1 MQIQVRE
8 ITPPR
13 PANIEK
19 GWEAGKTYK
28 VTDTNGVFYYA
39 NPQYVTNI
47 IDVKASN
54 NIDIKFKEKVV
65 GGKPMNFV
73 DSITILGDT
82 VAPQPNTHT
91 EPTQTPQNSY
101 QPSTE
106 GTAGGYNV
114 SDLDSRAWSIILQAC
129 VNRYPD
135 WTPDQKL
142 RWICIYY
149 SKGASNTFKQL
160 QDNHD
165 LDNTAISE
173 MPDDKIPF

>member
-8 ITPPR
+8 ISPPR
-13 PANIEK
+13 PATEQYK
-19 GWEAGKTYK
+19 AGTSYK
-28 VTDTNGVFYYA
+28 ITDMNGKFYYA
-39 NPQYVTNI
+39 NPQYITNVI
-47 IDVKASN
+47 EVKAN
-54 NIDIKFKEKVV
+54 DNLDIKFKEKVI

-73 DSITILGDT
+73 DSITIITADIT
-82 VAPQPNTHT
+82 
-91 EPTQTPQNSY
+91 PTQQEPATNY
-101 QPSTE
+101 VEE

-160 QDNHD
+160 QNNHD
-165 LDNTAISE
+165 SDNTTISE

>member
-8 ITPPR
+8 ISPPR
-13 PANIEK
+13 PATEQYK
-19 GWEAGKTYK
+19 AGTSYK
-28 VTDTNGVFYYA
+28 ITDMNGKFYYA
-39 NPQYVTNI
+39 NPQYITNVTE
-47 IDVKASN
+47 VKAN
-54 NIDIKFKEKVV
+54 DNLDIKFKEKVI

-73 DSITILGDT
+73 DSITIITADIT
-82 VAPQPNTHT
+82 
-91 EPTQTPQNSY
+91 PTQQEPATNY
-101 QPSTE
+101 VEE

-129 VNRYPD
+129 VNRYPN

-160 QDNHD
+160 QDTHD
-165 LDNTAISE
+165 LDNQAVSA

>member
-8 ITPPR
+8 ISPPR
-13 PANIEK
+13 PATEQYK
-19 GWEAGKTYK
+19 AGTSYK
-28 VTDTNGVFYYA
+28 ITDMNGKFYYA
-39 NPQYVTNI
+39 NPQYITNVTE
-47 IDVKASN
+47 VKAN
-54 NIDIKFKEKVV
+54 DNLDIKFKEKVIS
-65 GGKPMNFV
+65 GKPMNFI
-73 DSITILGDT
+73 DSITIITADIR
-82 VAPQPNTHT
+82 
-91 EPTQTPQNSY
+91 PTQQEPATNY
-101 QPSTE
+101 VEE

-149 SKGASNTFKQL
+149 SKGAENTFKEL
-160 QDNHD
+160 QNTHD
-165 LDNTAISE
+165 LDNQAISA

>member
-8 ITPPR
+8 ISPPR
-13 PANIEK
+13 PATEQYK
-19 GWEAGKTYK
+19 AGTSYK
-28 VTDTNGVFYYA
+28 ITDMNGKFYYA
-39 NPQYVTNI
+39 NPQYITNVTE
-47 IDVKASN
+47 VKAN
-54 NIDIKFKEKVV
+54 DNLDIKFKEKVI

-73 DSITILGDT
+73 DSITIITADIT
-82 VAPQPNTHT
+82 
-91 EPTQTPQNSY
+91 PTQQEPATNY
-101 QPSTE
+101 VE
-106 GTAGGYNV
+106 KGTAGGYNV

-149 SKGASNTFKQL
+149 SKGAENTFKEL
-160 QDNHD
+160 QNNHD
-165 LDNTAISE
+165 SDNTTISE

>member
-8 ITPPR
+8 ISPPR
-13 PANIEK
+13 PATEQYK
-19 GWEAGKTYK
+19 AGTSYK
-28 VTDTNGVFYYA
+28 ITDMNGKFYYA
-39 NPQYVTNI
+39 NPQYITNVTE
-47 IDVKASN
+47 VKAN
-54 NIDIKFKEKVV
+54 DNLDIKFKEKVI

-73 DSITILGDT
+73 DSITIITADIT
-82 VAPQPNTHT
+82 
-91 EPTQTPQNSY
+91 PTQQEPATNY
-101 QPSTE
+101 VEE

-129 VNRYPD
+129 VNRYPN

-149 SKGASNTFKQL
+149 SKGAENTFREL
-160 QDNHD
+160 QDTHD

>member
-8 ITPPR
+8 ISPPR
-13 PANIEK
+13 PATEQYK
-19 GWEAGKTYK
+19 AGTSYK
-28 VTDTNGVFYYA
+28 ITDMNGKFYYA
-39 NPQYVTNI
+39 NPQYIPNVTE
-47 IDVKASN
+47 VKAN
-54 NIDIKFKEKVV
+54 DNLDIKFKEKVI

-73 DSITILGDT
+73 DSITIITADIT
-82 VAPQPNTHT
+82 
-91 EPTQTPQNSY
+91 PTQQEPATNY
-101 QPSTE
+101 VEE

-129 VNRYPD
+129 VNRYSD

-149 SKGASNTFKQL
+149 SKGAKNTFREL
-160 QDNHD
+160 QDTHD
-165 LDNTAISE
+165 LDNQAVSA

>member
-8 ITPPR
+8 ISPPR
-13 PANIEK
+13 PATEQYK
-19 GWEAGKTYK
+19 AGTSYK
-28 VTDTNGVFYYA
+28 ITDMNGKFYYA
-39 NPQYVTNI
+39 NPQYITNVTE
-47 IDVKASN
+47 VKAN
-54 NIDIKFKEKVV
+54 DNLDIKFKEKVIS
-65 GGKPMNFV
+65 GKPMNFI
-73 DSITILGDT
+73 DSITIITADIT
-82 VAPQPNTHT
+82 
-91 EPTQTPQNSY
+91 PTQ
-101 QPSTE
+101 QPPATNYVEE

-149 SKGASNTFKQL
+149 SKGAENTFKEL
-160 QDNHD
+160 QNTHD
-165 LDNTAISE
+165 LDNQAISA